1 MNRLAGEQRRLNAR
15 ERAEVLL
22 RQRREHFFKMRR
34 RAQLI
39 FLAHTLLC
47 LGIGFAV
54 GWLL

>member
-47 LGIGFAV
+47 LGIGSAV